1 MKNRV
6 CILGGL
12 LLCCPSF
19 LHALQQQ
26 KQHQETLF
34 ITQIRELLNKD
45 RDFPG
50 LGDRLDQENQ
60 LQPLAQQ
67 MKQTIM
73 DYRAW
78 YQQELG
84 WYRFLPQSERTREMI
99 CAKRQELSRNAAEN
113 YAQLLCADHATYQY
127 VLFSLAE
134 QSFPQQ
140 TQISLALRLKVAAC
154 VLAVVAGICYFFTPY
169 PLWHRQR

>member
-1 MKNRV
+1 MEKRAYV
-6 CILGGL
+6 LFCA
-12 LLCCPSF
+12 CVWSTAS

-84 WYRFLPQSERTREMI
+84 WYRFLPYTRQTQEKI
-99 CAKRQELSRNAAEN
+99 CAKRQEFSRNAAKN

-154 VLAVVAGICYFFTPY
+154 VLAVVAGVCYFFTPY